1 MKSRLRIAPKPI
13 ETKPVTSLKS
23 AQKVRASLIEAQ
35 NRDPQYQALRLRGL
49 AGLIRACEDG
59 SLQEL
64 SNLHE
69 VAFFLATTI
78 DDVKRTQPAAAH
90 DRLIR

>member
-1 MKSRLRIAPKPI
+1 MSKLRLAPKPI
-13 ETKPVTSLKS
+13 EPKPKPVTSLKS
-23 AQKVRASLIEAQ
+23 ALRARAAFIEAT

-59 SLQEL
+59 SLQEIT
-64 SNLHE
+64 NLNE

-78 DDVKRTQPAAAH
+78 DDVAEALSPDVGRS
-90 DRLIR
+90 